1 MIWNKPLTMLWTIS
15 FMRGLPAL
23 IEPAYD
29 AENLFVLRS
38 LCDFY
43 TYGNILNSQC
53 GFCSLSSFLQRLS
66 VVLDRR
72 MGAGRAAPISDR
84 KSEQELRFSTISSP
98 EMSVKKAVG
107 SYFLRS
113 PCNAPN
119 LPSHTIF
126 VRVVDRLRCP
136 IRPHNGRPQNCPGP
150 PSSRDAMRG

>member
-53 GFCSLSSFLQRLS
+53 GVCSLSSFLQRLS

-98 EMSVKKAVG
+98 RNVREKG
-107 SYFLRS
+107 R
-113 PCNAPN
+113 
-119 LPSHTIF
+119 
-126 VRVVDRLRCP
+126 RVVFP
-136 IRPHNGRPQNCPGP
+136 PQSLQRSQFAFAYDLC
-150 PSSRDAMRG
+150 ACRGSTTMSDSPT